1 MREKTECGLYSPS
14 SIFHFPEVHWS
25 LPIKTAT
32 MGFCSIWRA
41 IGQVFIYCPK
51 TRVHD
56 SQQTGTKTD
65 RRPNHKFM
73 YYSRM
78 IFDKDA
84 KNSH

>member
-51 TRVHD
+51 KLGCMTPNKLA
-56 SQQTGTKTD
+56 QKQTED
-65 RRPNHKFM
+65 L
-73 YYSRM
+73 
-78 IFDKDA
+78 II
-84 KNSH
+84 NSCTTAV